1 MKGAGLC
8 RRLAT
13 PWAVFPQRRRPC
25 ALLIYQAHGA
35 PCSDSEYPLT
45 VPAQDPRSPSTWP
58 CWRSC
63 GAPPFTPELPL
74 GSSQEAEPGQGA
86 ASPLPWSRSERRC
99 PFQQPQRS
107 APSGHRPK
115 PQNPVGASCAP
126 ASQAE
131 RFLSVGFS
139 FSFIVAE
146 VAPVH
151 WVKFRIGVQ
160 FRLQSRHAAV
170 AASFPGLFSVCVYR
184 NVSSVSESRQKPG
197 CSLL

>member
-1 MKGAGLC
+1 M
-8 RRLAT
+8 
-13 PWAVFPQRRRPC
+13 
-25 ALLIYQAHGA
+25 
-35 PCSDSEYPLT
+35 
-45 VPAQDPRSPSTWP
+45 PAQDPRSPSAWP

-74 GSSQEAEPGQGA
+74 GSSREAEPGQGA

-107 APSGHRPK
+107 GPSRHRPK

-151 WVKFRIGVQ
+151 WVK
-160 FRLQSRHAAV
+160 LES
-170 AASFPGLFSVCVYR
+170 
-184 NVSSVSESRQKPG
+184 VSSFACSPATPRRPRPSPGFSLCACTGTCPVFLKADRNQAVVFCNLFMTAEGGSLPMSAGRRRVPQRCWCSRELCHCVNNPPA
-197 CSLL
+197 